1 MVALSS
7 TYVQEYCGTTVYNS
21 SSIVFL
27 EVYWSNMYMNFSST
41 GIFQSTMTDILFVL
55 YVRSKCIWCFKERY
69 LKEYHGKAK
78 PKTTKNTWHYIRHCL
93 PCYMSKNMVLP
104 LYHVQKHDNTMVLW
118 YAMVLINYIVYQFH
132 IPWYFHILNL
142 LQRCSMVL
150 PWYIPKNMLLP

>member
-21 SSIVFL
+21 SSTVFL

-41 GIFQSTMTDILFVL
+41 GIFQITMNDILFVL

-69 LKEYHGKAK
+69 FKEYHGKEK
-78 PKTTKNTWHYIRHCL
+78 PTTTKNTWHYIRHCL

-104 LYHVQKHDNTMVLW
+104 LYHVQKHHGTLIYYGANKLYSVPIPYTMVFS
-118 YAMVLINYIVYQFH
+118 YFEFTAKMQYGTTMVH
-132 IPWYFHILNL
+132 P
-142 LQRCSMVL
+142 
-150 PWYIPKNMLLP
+150 